1 MRENGYGVMEKIS
14 LKNRR
19 VDLLK
24 QFHQTASRLSKNK
37 DSRYVSIFTFL

>member
-19 VDLLK
+19 VGLLK
-24 QFHQTASRLSKNK
+24 QFHQTASRPSKNK
-37 DSRYVSIFTFL
+37 R

>member
-19 VDLLK
+19 VGLLK
-24 QFHQTASRLSKNK
+24 QFYQTASCPSKNK
-37 DSRYVSIFTFL
+37 